1 MSSQVCQEE
10 PLANGNWLQQ
20 LCKLVT
26 AEKLLSVSPTSLNF
40 PFRHGWLHFLLW
52 FICRGYQPIS
62 SFDLSVDERLTVLSY
77 QWLESTVD
85 KHYFTA
91 FFAPSSRVS
100 TTYKSQSTATSK
112 LMSWVGR
119 PTAVRI
125 SSIVT
130 SPALGMLAAPTLAR
144 VAVKLQKQKPNGSSR
159 KRTHTLFA
167 YSWPLGRSCF

>member
-1 MSSQVCQEE
+1 M
-10 PLANGNWLQQ
+10 
-20 LCKLVT
+20 
-26 AEKLLSVSPTSLNF
+26 
-40 PFRHGWLHFLLW
+40 
-52 FICRGYQPIS
+52 
-62 SFDLSVDERLTVLSY
+62 
-77 QWLESTVD
+77 D

-167 YSWPLGRSCF
+167 YS